1 MGRAENVDSATI
13 RGLTLTAE
21 QDFGNTTLRASA
33 DFLDPRN
40 DDSNNQLRWR
50 ARQVYSLG
58 VDHRIDAL
66 RLGAE
71 YQFIGKRYNDAD
83 NKVLIGGYG
92 LYTLTAAYDFSKQ
105 VGVQERTEE
114 RRAGKDCVNTG
125 RSRGAT

>member
-83 NKVLIGGYG
+83 NKVLIGDRKSTRLNSSHYC
-92 LYTLTAAYDFSKQ
+92 A
-105 VGVQERTEE
+105 
-114 RRAGKDCVNTG
+114 
-125 RSRGAT
+125 SRMQSSACKK

>member
-50 ARQVYSLG
+50 ARPVYSLG

-71 YQFIGKRYNDAD
+71 YQFIGKRYNDSD
-83 NKVLIGGYG
+83 NKVLIGGHRKSAVTG
-92 LYTLTAAYDFSKQ
+92 TRASVRGDH
-105 VGVQERTEE
+105 GG
-114 RRAGKDCVNTG
+114 RRIMQTKNKTQI
-125 RSRGAT
+125 TKT